1 MLTKVLVV
9 VVVYNGMPL
18 LSECI
23 ESIEKSSTEE
33 GCKVDLFVVD
43 NASTD
48 ESKNYLQKNTSKIHQ
63 LIFLDKNVGFG
74 KGNNLGMKYALENDY
89 DFVFLLNQD
98 AWFTENSLA
107 ILTQKAIQNPQFGIL
122 SPLQVNTEGT
132 HFDPNHYLHLKE
144 ILPNL
149 ENNPNQDFDKIV
161 DKIQENNLI
170 ELPFTNAAAW
180 LISKQCLNKVG
191 GFDPLFF
198 LYGEDN
204 DLNNRRLF
212 HKFKMGVCI
221 KSIVHHARYKGH
233 TQQKKT
239 FTERKKQ
246 LTTRFYSDQI
256 AFFKNINYSFE
267 NRKQKSFS
275 HTAKRALRHLQKNE
289 MAEFWAEW
297 NAYFR
302 ILKNL
307 KVIQN
312 QRLICQ
318 KEEPHFIK

>member
-1 MLTKVLVV
+1 MPTKVLVV

-18 LSECI
+18 LSECV
-23 ESIEKSSTEE
+23 ESIEKSSREE
-33 GCKVDLFVVD
+33 SCKVDLFVVD
-43 NASTD
+43 NASSD
-48 ESKNYLQKNTSKIHQ
+48 ESKVYLEKNESKIHQ

-74 KGNNLGMKYALENDY
+74 KGNNLGMKHALENDY

-98 AWFTENSLA
+98 AWFTQNSIP
-107 ILTQKAIQNPQFGIL
+107 ILVEKALQNPEYGIL
-122 SPLQVNTEGT
+122 SPIQVNTEGT

-144 ILPNL
+144 VLPNL
-149 ENNPNQDFDKIV
+149 ENNPHQDFDKI
-161 DKIQENNLI
+161 IESNLI

-180 LISKQCLNKVG
+180 LISRQCLSKIG

-204 DLNNRRLF
+204 DLNNRRAF
-212 HKFKMGVCI
+212 HQFKMGVVTN
-221 KSIVHHARYKGH
+221 SIVHHARYKGH
-233 TQQKKT
+233 TQQKKS
-239 FTERKKQ
+239 FSERKKQ

-267 NRKQKSFS
+267 NRKAKSFS
-275 HTAKRALRHLQKNE
+275 HTAKRAVRHLQKNE

-307 KVIQN
+307 DVIKK
-312 QRLICQ
+312 QRLVCQ
-318 KEEPHFIK
+318 KEAPHFLE